1 MRRSLSLGLVALV
14 ALGLGGCL
22 FDPPPVVV
30 LRAPTISGP
39 APLEVIFDLSYCDDP
54 NGHPLSYSLDFGDG
68 SESRI
73 GDDFDFGV
81 VVRHTYETS
90 GSFSVRLTVT
100 NAQGKQ
106 GKDDLTVTVS
116 QEGPPVGLV
125 VDSTAPD
132 FTAHRTDGGTATLS
146 DFRGKVVLLEFW
158 GAWCAPCRGSM
169 PRLADLAEEFA
180 NQGLVVIAVSTD
192 TSEQDA
198 VDSLA
203 QNGYTRFVSVWEPG
217 GKSGSPLTQLYGVA
231 TSLVG
236 IPRTFVLDRQ
246 GVIRYVG
253 HPNEL
258 SLGLVESLL

>member
-116 QEGPPVGLV
+116 PEGPPVGLV
-125 VDSTAPD
+125 VGSTSPD

-158 GAWCAPCRGSM
+158 GAWCPPCRASM
-169 PRLADLAEEFA
+169 PRLADLCDEFGER
-180 NQGLVVIAVSTD
+180 GLVALAVSTD
-192 TSEQDA
+192 EEEEDA
-198 VDSLA
+198 IAFLEE
-203 QNGYTRFVSVWEPG
+203 NGYTEFVSLWEPG
-217 GKSGSPLTQLYGVA
+217 GKKNSPLTQLYGV
-231 TSLVG
+231 SSSDVG
-236 IPRTFVLDRQ
+236 IPRTFLLDRQ

-253 HPNEL
+253 HPDDL
-258 SLGLVESLL
+258 DLGAVEALL